1 MRELAH
7 TQRYFLLFFFLFS
20 HRGLHDWRM
29 QEIEVHAPLA
39 LHVAAKRALQPH
51 KSFTKAVETSKKAC
65 EAGFTAAAS
74 FLADEAFR

>member
-1 MRELAH
+1 
-7 TQRYFLLFFFLFS
+7 
-20 HRGLHDWRM
+20 M
-29 QEIEVHAPLA
+29 QEIEVHAPLT
-39 LHVAAKRALQPH
+39 LHVAAKQSLQPH